1 MEFVFVC
8 QDILPDRNRV
18 RYNRVLFLC
27 NNYRVHVLV
36 KGYIC
41 REAVSNAISVNR
53 FPKFFP
59 RIFFIM
65 WAFLIIISLR
75 SRKKLIVYT
84 TYEPINLL
92 VGYISQ
98 KLGAKWIADI
108 LDDPEKPL
116 MIARSLSND
125 LSNKLIILYRKME
138 YLIPKAILKKADFY
152 VTLIKPELI
161 EKYNVSEERIYSLT
175 NGVNV
180 DIDYP
185 EPLNNSN
192 ELFTLVYVGPM
203 ERIRIKNIPLVLEKL
218 FNRIGAF
225 NIYLIGPDVKGGID
239 WLKTRLLKLS
249 PEVRINIT
257 GRLPHEEVLNIIANS
272 DISLCVYPNEAD
284 LNPAYPIKIFESMIM
299 GKPIVATR
307 LRGTSEIIDHEVNGY
322 LVEPGN
328 VEQMVEIIVSLKEN
342 PALRKKVGEEAKKRA
357 YKFDWKIIHKRLGKE
372 LNNFIEKSW

>member
-1 MEFVFVC
+1 MPKYLFPFW
-8 QDILPDRNRV
+8 
-18 RYNRVLFLC
+18 VLLKIAGL
-27 NNYRVHVLV
+27 NL
-36 KGYIC
+36 
-41 REAVSNAISVNR
+41 
-53 FPKFFP
+53 
-59 RIFFIM
+59 
-65 WAFLIIISLR
+65 
-75 SRKKLIVYT
+75 KKRALVYT

-92 VGYISQ
+92 VGYIAQ
-98 KLGAKWIADI
+98 KFGAKWVADI

-116 MIARSLSND
+116 MIAQSQSNNII
-125 LSNKLIILYRKME
+125 NKIIILYRKME
-138 YLIPKAILKKADFY
+138 YLIPKSILRKADFC

-161 EKYNVSEERIYSLT
+161 EKYNVPEERIYSLT

-180 DIDYP
+180 DIAYP
-185 EPLNNSN
+185 APLNNSN

-203 ERIRIKNIPLVLEKL
+203 ERIRIKNIPFVLEKL

-225 NIYLIGPDVKGGID
+225 NIYLIGPDVKGSID
-239 WLKTRLLKLS
+239 WLKIRLLKLS

-257 GRLPHEEVLNIIANS
+257 GRLPHKEVLNIIAKS
-272 DISLCVYPNEAD
+272 DISLCLYPNEAD

-299 GKPIVATR
+299 GKPVVATR

-328 VEQMVEIIVSLKEN
+328 VEQMVDIIVCLKED

-372 LNNFIEKSW
+372 INDFIEKSWQL